1 MRLGIIGLPNSGK
14 TTIFNALTGAGLPT
28 SAGTAGVFNVE
39 SRTVDVPDPRIDALS
54 AMYQPKKTTYATI
67 TYVDVGGL
75 DKGID
80 EGGLSGQFRNELQQV
95 DGFVH
100 VVRAFESGNVP
111 HPHGSID
118 PLRDFETLENE
129 LLLTDLVT
137 IENRIDKLTDE
148 LRVKGKKVEAVVKP
162 EIAQMEELKAALE
175 NETPLRSLG
184 LSDEAVK
191 PLKSFGFLTLKPM
204 LVVVNEGDDTT
215 TDLAPFAPYE
225 NDNTRAVV
233 LRGALEAEIAQLDDE
248 DAEMFMAEYGIEQRS
263 AKRVINE
270 SYKLMSVQ
278 SFFTV
283 GQDEVRA
290 WRTFIGAT
298 APQAAASI
306 HSDLQR
312 GFIRAEVM
320 KTDDLLEAGS
330 ENALKQAGKVR
341 LEGKEYI
348 VQDGDIM
355 SIRHSG

>member
-1 MRLGIIGLPNSGK
+1 MKLGIIGLPNSGK
-14 TTIFNALTGAGLPT
+14 TTIFNALTGATLAT
-28 SAGTAGVFNVE
+28 SAGTAGVFSVE

-54 AMYQPKKTTYATI
+54 AMYKPKKTTYATI

-100 VVRAFESGNVP
+100 VVRAFESGMVP

-118 PLRDFETLENE
+118 PVRDLETLENE
-129 LLLTDLVT
+129 FLLTDLVSV
-137 IENRIDKLTDE
+137 ENRLSKLRDE
-148 LRVKGKKVEAVVKP
+148 LRVKGKKVEPVIAP
-162 EIAQMEELKAALE
+162 EIALMERLQAALE
-175 NETPLRSLG
+175 DETPLRAQE
-184 LSDEAVK
+184 LSEDERK
-191 PLKSFGFLTLKPM
+191 SIRSFGFLTQKPM
-204 LVVVNEGDDTT
+204 LVVVNEGDDTA
-215 TDLAPFAPYE
+215 TDLGQFSGYE
-225 NDNTRAVV
+225 NANTRVV
-233 LRGALEAEIAQLDDE
+233 ALKGALEAEIAQLDED
-248 DAEMFMAEYGIEQRS
+248 DAEMFMDEYGIEERS

-283 GQDEVRA
+283 GPDEVRA

-298 APQAAASI
+298 APEAAASI
-306 HSDLQR
+306 HSDLQK

-320 KTDDLLEAGS
+320 KTDDLLELGS
-330 ENALKQAGKVR
+330 ENALKQAGKMR

-355 SIRHSG
+355 NIRHSG